1 MLAEQMMD
9 VETLK
14 EMLGKIFFKARL
26 AEESCGLGDED

>member
-1 MLAEQMMD
+1 MD

-14 EMLGKIFFKARL
+14 EMLGKTFKARL